1 MGQVTLTLNGRSY
14 RLACGEGEEE
24 RLQGLCGHLR
34 GHVDK
39 IKGDFGQ
46 IGDERLLLMAAL
58 MVTDELWEARECLA
72 AAETA
77 LKSLRPAAA
86 RSPESDPQPLPD
98 QEVGAD
104 PAKVDRHGAAGEKSP
119 NGPPGAGR
127 ESGQGGK
134 SVKGEKPAG
143 DPATPEAAGK
153 KQLPSLAAAA
163 LGKSG

>member
-77 LKSLRPAAA
+77 LKSPAR
-86 RSPESDPQPLPD
+86 RSPVAG
-98 QEVGAD
+98 VG
-104 PAKVDRHGAAGEKSP
+104 PTTLAG
-119 NGPPGAGR
+119 PGGR
-127 ESGQGGK
+127 CRSGQGRSPWRRRGK
-134 SVKGEKPAG
+134 ITERSAG
-143 DPATPEAAGK
+143 RRARERPGRK
-153 KQLPSLAAAA
+153 I
-163 LGKSG
+163 G